1 MKLLQFVKT
10 FLYFLFEYMLAID
23 LSSFYCNFSDL
34 KLVYLIKIILNV
46 KLIFNFNFIRWW
58 AWLEL
63 NQRPIGYE
71 PTALTP
77 ELQALVS
84 YWKKWRKG

>member
-1 MKLLQFVKT
+1 MKILPFVKT
-10 FLYFLFEYMLAID
+10 FLYFLFQYILVVD
-23 LSSFYCNFSDL
+23 FQSFYCISSDL
-34 KLVYLIKIILNV
+34 RLVYLMKINLNV
-46 KLIFNFNFIRWW
+46 KCIFNFIFIRWW

-77 ELQALVS
+77 ELQTLVFCGR
-84 YWKKWRKG
+84 KWRKG